1 MSGLLWAHISVLVNS
16 GVNGDEED
24 SATAKQMREWSPA
37 VSSQP
42 DDYLDSAAGAIT
54 DQPERVGKIHRT
66 NEVNERP
73 NWRTDGGVAEATL
86 DFND

>member
-1 MSGLLWAHISVLVNS
+1 MRMFNPAIS
-16 GVNGDEED
+16 DQED
-24 SATAKQMREWSPA
+24 
-37 VSSQP
+37 
-42 DDYLDSAAGAIT
+42 DDLDSLAGAIT
-54 DQPERVGKIHRT
+54 DSPERVGKIHRT